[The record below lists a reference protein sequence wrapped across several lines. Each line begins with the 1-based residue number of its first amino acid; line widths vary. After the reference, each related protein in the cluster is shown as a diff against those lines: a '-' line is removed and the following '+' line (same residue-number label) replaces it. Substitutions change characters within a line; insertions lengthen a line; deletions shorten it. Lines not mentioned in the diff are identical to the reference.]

1 MGVQADDSH
10 SDLENG
16 EDEGTTDD
24 QIQIQKE
31 E

>member
-10 SDLENG
+10 SDLEDD
-16 EDEGTTDD
+16 EDNPDD
-24 QIQIQKE
+24 NSKVQKE